1 MSRCALLLLALC
13 VVPACTFS
21 EKVVNNYN
29 YYGDTGGEQDTA
41 AGVDSGGSD
50 VDSGGADGQEPV
62 LPLPVLWEGSLT
74 VIESG
79 TPMDY
84 RLVLATQPAAAGAL
98 DGLISTIES
107 GVVDIVQYGATWPL
121 TLVIDGVLEEDGA
134 AAGRTVNT
142 ATSGAFT
149 EAWAGG
155 LTTSG
160 PDGTTM
166 TGEGTYALEVFTVPT
181 SQLFSFTVT
190 TAAR

>member
-1 MSRCALLLLALC
+1 MPRCALLLLALC

-29 YYGDTGGEQDTA
+29 YYGDTGGEEDTA

-62 LPLPVLWEGSLT
+62 LPPPVLWEGSLT

-79 TPMDY
+79 TPTDY

-98 DGLISTIES
+98 DGPISTIES
-107 GVVDIVQYGATWPL
+107 GILDIVVYGAFYPV
-121 TLVIDGVLEEDGA
+121 TLVIDGVLEDDGA

-142 ATSGAFT
+142 ATSGAYPG
-149 EAWAGG
+149 EWVGG

-166 TGEGTYALEVFTVPT
+166 TGEGTFVVEIFSTPAPLD
-181 SQLFSFTVT
+181 LSFTVT
-190 TAAR
+190 TPAR